1 MSGSI
6 KSIIYTYTWFILTT
20 ERKTCVNSLCNLP
33 TTYTFGIMICTLYT
47 WNRVGKHISPIN
59 VIKCVC
65 VYEYIERD
73 ELLRSVVLR
82 TTTSSLLLNQWSMI
96 KNDYWAVVCHP
107 SLVHPAKRRGLTPNS
122 LPWTLHRCNSAGQ
135 IPWLGIR
142 LNMMK
147 VTGVLT
153 MSDIHTDTHSG
164 KHNSRNLSI
173 ESSYIIKFADASSQR
188 SRITTCHDSRVFVAP
203 QWWSET
209 FQFSCT

>member
-1 MSGSI
+1 M
-6 KSIIYTYTWFILTT
+6 
-20 ERKTCVNSLCNLP
+20 CVNFLCNLP

-47 WNRVGKHISPIN
+47 WNRCKCRKTYQSYQCDKV
-59 VIKCVC
+59 CVC

-73 ELLRSVVLR
+73 KLLRSVVLR

-122 LPWTLHRCNSAGQ
+122 LPWTLHRCNSAGR
-135 IPWLGIR
+135 IPRLGIR

-164 KHNSRNLSI
+164 KHNSRKLSI

-188 SRITTCHDSRVFVAP
+188 SRITTCHDSQVFVAP